1 MKKLLVLLIFMLFVT
16 IMMVGCSNVNNSVR
30 DATSGESNNDN
41 QTEAIQKPSELPA
54 FEELVALN
62 SYENI
67 LKEHST
73 LYVKNTCTVTNAE

>member
-1 MKKLLVLLIFMLFVT
+1 MKKLLCILAFMLLVT
-16 IMMVGCSNVNNSVR
+16 MIMVGCRNGNNSVI
-30 DATSGESNNDN
+30 DAANGESNNDN
-41 QTEAIQKPSELPA
+41 QTEATQKPSELPT

-73 LYVKNTCTVTNAE
+73 LYVKNTCTEL

>member
-1 MKKLLVLLIFMLFVT
+1 MLLVT
-16 IMMVGCSNVNNSVR
+16 MMVVGCSNGNNSVV
-30 DATSGESNNDN
+30 DATTAESNNDT
-41 QTEAIQKPSELPA
+41 QIEVAQKPSELPA

-73 LYVKNTCTVTNAE
+73 LYVKNTCTATNAE